1 VLLLL
6 GCSAAPAAPSHAE
19 RVLPIT
25 KVLAM
30 LHDMQKDLAEGL
42 KQDEEAYDHLAC
54 WCETNKKQKEQS
66 VMDAQRRIED
76 LEAQVERSAAD
87 KSSLQVVLKDMQADI
102 AEDERSL
109 KEATAMRKKEA
120 AEFQE
125 AEKDLIVGIQ
135 QIRGAITVLA
145 KHHAEPKAMLQQG
158 LDEASDS
165 TAAAAA
171 AAALRPL
178 LPGLRKIV
186 HEHASLLTSLSPEEK
201 EVITSFMRAQPDIF
215 EKDVAAFLQQRLPFR
230 SYAPQSGQVFGIL
243 KQMEQD
249 FEGNLSDSQKEETRK
264 ASAFAELRGSKL
276 AQIAEQKQ
284 TVEAKTADLA
294 DAKVALVTAK
304 KDLKDTNA
312 SLSEDMK
319 FQLEM
324 TKKCTQSDAEWERRR
339 KLRVEEIKAVSEA
352 VSILT
357 SDEVRD
363 AQSTTFSF
371 MQLMEAKMLTQGER
385 AVRRKAA
392 QLLRGAVGDESQLR
406 LLFAAIGKDPLSK
419 VTAAIDELVAKLNI
433 EQEDEVKH
441 RDMCVG
447 DLNENERDTSSKSHQ
462 QKTLEAKIADLSD
475 QSGALAKNIEVLKAE
490 ISDLQVQL
498 QRASL
503 DRQAEN
509 HEFQRTIADQRL
521 TRTVLEQ
528 AHSKLAAFYN
538 KRHSLMQRATPAD
551 PVPKPWE
558 RAAPPGL
565 REVNKNQKAGGVM
578 SLIMDLIGEAK
589 ILEETAVSDEQNA
602 QKAYAELVSVTNA
615 GVKDKSRAVID
626 NAEQKAKV
634 DGEKSV
640 AEEEHAAVGD
650 DLQLLASTL
659 GDLHAQCDFIL
670 KNFDARQSA
679 RAAEIEALGQV
690 KAVLSGANFSA

>member
-1 VLLLL
+1 MSLAVTCVVALLAL
-6 GCSAAPAAPSHAE
+6 GCSAAPESPAE

-25 KVLAM
+25 KVLGL
-30 LHDMQKDLAEGL
+30 LHDMQKNLEHEL
-42 KQDEEAYDHLAC
+42 KQDEEAHDRLAC
-54 WCETNKKQKEQS
+54 WCEENKKEKEQALA
-66 VMDAQRRIED
+66 DANGRIDD
-76 LEAQVERSAAD
+76 LQGKVEGSAAD
-87 KSSLQVVLKDMQADI
+87 KSSLEVNLKDLKIDI
-102 AEDERSL
+102 AEDKKSL
-109 KEATAMRKKEA
+109 AEATALRGKDA
-120 AEFQE
+120 AEFHE
-125 AEKDLIVGIQ
+125 FEKELLVGIQ
-135 QIRGAITVLA
+135 QIRGAVTALA
-145 KHHAEPKAMLQQG
+145 KHHPAMLQED
-158 LDEASDS
+158 LTKDPAVRS
-165 TAAAAA
+165 
-171 AAALRPL
+171 L
-178 LPGLRKIV
+178 LPGLRRVV
-186 HEHASLLTSLSPEEK
+186 HQHASLLGWLGPGERQ
-201 EVITSFMRAQPDIF
+201 VLTSFMKAQPEIF
-215 EKDVAAFLQQRLPFR
+215 DADVPSFLQLPFV

-243 KQMEQD
+243 KQMREN
-249 FEGNLSDSQKEETRK
+249 FETNLAEAQEEERHK
-264 ASAFAELRGSKL
+264 AAAFAEMKGAKL
-276 AQIAEQKQ
+276 AEIAEQGE
-284 TVEAKTADLA
+284 TVETKTGQLA
-294 DAKVALVTAK
+294 DAKLDLVASK
-304 KDLKDTNA
+304 RDQRDTHA
-312 SLSEDMK
+312 SQSADMK
-319 FQLEM
+319 FQIEM
-324 TKKCTQSDAEWERRR
+324 TKKCTESEAEWDRRR
-339 KLRVEEIKAVSEA
+339 KLRVEEIAAVSEA
-352 VSILT
+352 ITILT
-357 SDEVRD
+357 GDEVRD

-490 ISDLQVQL
+490 ISDLKVQL

-640 AEEEHAAVGD
+640 AEDDHAAVGD
-650 DLQLLASTL
+650 DLQVLASTL